1 MSVYTD
7 NDWLSKTNWPTF
19 TYNKHPPHSW
29 PELVFWAF
37 LLHGIWMINHL
48 QNLNLWTKCSALSKL
63 VLGYQYWE
71 SRLSFLFFSFRAGFL
86 EHSKQS
92 KCELWKPFQNKS
104 WQHYHQMSSR
114 FVGTR
119 SGAPSC
125 RFNRAFN
132 LSAFWKHQ
140 TNYFSFTLIIHQQN
154 QEFKVVLN

>member
-7 NDWLSKTNWPTF
+7 NDWLSETNWPTF

-48 QNLNLWTKCSALSKL
+48 QNLNLWTKCSALSKFE
-63 VLGYQYWE
+63 YQFWE

-92 KCELWKPFQNKS
+92 KCALWKPFRINRDS
-104 WQHYHQMSSR
+104 TIILS
-114 FVGTR
+114 VLR

-125 RFNRAFN
+125 RFNGAFS

-140 TNYFSFTLIIHQQN
+140 TNYFLFTLIIHQQN
-154 QEFKVVLN
+154 DEFKVV